1 MDLSEFVRKLGSGW
15 NMRCLTCSV
24 VAPFQYLFVENRRI
38 SMIRRVDTPY
48 FAYFDALSIL
58 GAHEVRV
65 KVVESRLPVL
75 FRKTST
81 V

>member
-1 MDLSEFVRKLGSGW
+1 
-15 NMRCLTCSV
+15 
-24 VAPFQYLFVENRRI
+24 
-38 SMIRRVDTPY
+38 MIRRVDTPY
-48 FAYFDALSIL
+48 LAYFDATSIL